1 MYSLYWL
8 RRSRT
13 SSLRRSSTANS
24 SEMTSAIFSA
34 TRSGFDVSM
43 VPGVRLFT
51 SCLEMYE
58 TNSLAH
64 SMLLAREFVSYIS
77 KQLVK
82 SLTPGTIETSNP
94 DLVAEKIAEVIS
106 EELAVEDRLNDEV
119 RDLLSQYSEYMRRE
133 SVSYQEMFRR
143 IKNTLIS
150 QRKVVKASG
159 RDTGDAMKLSRDKV
173 TDISHKV
180 IEMLRKSRE
189 LRLRNKDSNAVRLE
203 IVRLMTEV
211 LMTED
216 KVDRAARAKIRTQKR
231 DIPEGSEEWDILLRR
246 YYSEE
251 LKKLGIDIAGR

>member
-1 MYSLYWL
+1 
-8 RRSRT
+8 
-13 SSLRRSSTANS
+13 
-24 SEMTSAIFSA
+24 
-34 TRSGFDVSM
+34 
-43 VPGVRLFT
+43 
-51 SCLEMYE
+51 
-58 TNSLAH
+58 
-64 SMLLAREFVSYIS
+64 MLLPRELVAYLAR
-77 KQLVK
+77 QLVIK
-82 SLTPGTIETSNP
+82 LSPQVIETSQP
-94 DLVAEKIAEVIS
+94 QAVSDLIATVIV
-106 EELAVEDRLNDEV
+106 EELQVEDLLNEEV
-119 RDLLSQYSEYMRRE
+119 REILSQYSDYMRRE
-133 SVSYQEMFRR
+133 GVSYQEMFRR

-173 TDISHKV
+173 SDMSHKI

-203 IVRLMTEV
+203 IVRQMTEV

-216 KVDRAARAKIRTQKR
+216 KVDRAARNKIRTQKR

>member
-1 MYSLYWL
+1 
-8 RRSRT
+8 
-13 SSLRRSSTANS
+13 
-24 SEMTSAIFSA
+24 
-34 TRSGFDVSM
+34 
-43 VPGVRLFT
+43 
-51 SCLEMYE
+51 
-58 TNSLAH
+58 
-64 SMLLAREFVSYIS
+64 MLLAREVVSYIS

-94 DLVAEKIAEVIS
+94 DLVAEKIADVIS

-133 SVSYQEMFRR
+133 GVSYQEMFRR

-173 TDISHKV
+173 SDISHKI

-189 LRLRNKDSNAVRLE
+189 LRLRNKDTNAVRLE
-203 IVRLMTEV
+203 IVRQMTDV

-246 YYSEE
+246 YYAEE
-251 LKKLGIDIAGR
+251 LRKLGIDIAAR